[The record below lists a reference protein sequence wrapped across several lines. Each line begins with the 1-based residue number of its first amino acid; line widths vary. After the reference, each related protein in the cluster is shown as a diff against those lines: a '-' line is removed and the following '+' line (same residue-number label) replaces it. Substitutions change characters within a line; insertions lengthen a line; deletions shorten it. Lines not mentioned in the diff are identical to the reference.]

1 MAGRWG
7 MSPAIGPVSVLPSSG
22 QQSPYGF
29 DGVAPATKELVD
41 TEARRIIEDCYQQAV
56 TTLRGHR
63 DQLGRLAH
71 ALLEGETLDEDD
83 AYAAAGVDRG
93 TAPAA
98 VDATIA
104 RGEAAST
111 TPAPDSPAAPG
122 PRPAVGSV

>member
-1 MAGRWG
+1 M
-7 MSPAIGPVSVLPSSG
+7 
-22 QQSPYGF
+22 
-29 DGVAPATKELVD
+29 
-41 TEARRIIEDCYQQAV
+41 

-83 AYAAAGVDRG
+83 AYAAAGIDRS

-98 VDATIA
+98 VDAAVA

-111 TPAPDSPAAPG
+111 MPAPDSPASWPRACRELTAG
-122 PRPAVGSV
+122 PRTGAPAREATCGYPSARVMPPAS